1 MTTILFIN
9 PSKRLLLFED
19 YLHSKNTKI
28 LISNSLEEFHKLI
41 TEYTFDGIIFDDK
54 NNFILDNN
62 LLEIADTH
70 QKTSK
75 KLFIS
80 YNKHNNTLMTL
91 LKHQIHHCIFRPDDN
106 NILPDKLDDLFQEI
120 FKNKQKD
127 SILAIGA
134 HPDDIEIGCGGTLV
148 KLIEKGHPVHILVLS
163 SGERG
168 NNSNRY
174 EEALQ
179 SANHLGASITVETLK
194 DTAIP
199 SGTPTIQLI
208 EKAIDKHQPQIV
220 YSHSI
225 HDNHQDHRSTHKATI
240 IAARQIPFLLN
251 YHSPS
256 CTTDFTAKHFEV
268 LDDKTIAKKIELL
281 EFHES
286 QMKIRPYMQADF
298 IRASSLYWGR
308 YAKYEKAEPF
318 EVLRL

>member
-1 MTTILFIN
+1 
-9 PSKRLLLFED
+9 
-19 YLHSKNTKI
+19 
-28 LISNSLEEFHKLI
+28 
-41 TEYTFDGIIFDDK
+41 
-54 NNFILDNN
+54 
-62 LLEIADTH
+62 
-70 QKTSK
+70 
-75 KLFIS
+75 
-80 YNKHNNTLMTL
+80 MTL

-268 LDDKTIAKKIELL
+268 LDDKTIAKLSGVVIRMCGGFFSIFVFSYGVVSPVLTATLIPSFLPANSSISFNGVIKLTEISFESAFSGEMYIAYVLSSKIPFSAESINSFKIARNPVNVLVAPVGAEIKTFFLL
-281 EFHES
+281 WIS
-286 QMKIRPYMQADF
+286 ITPYN
-298 IRASSLYWGR
+298 
-308 YAKYEKAEPF
+308 
-318 EVLRL
+318 